1 MKTSLLHK
9 CRESIMIINSY
20 GFSAQPKDKKV
31 QVVRFGL
38 FYYKPIL
45 TSKKKPVYENY
56 GNAVNRR
63 RKAIL
68 EYAKELSGK
77 PWYYFILH

>member
-1 MKTSLLHK
+1 
-9 CRESIMIINSY
+9 MILNNY
-20 GFSAQPKDKKV
+20 GFPASKRDKKV
-31 QVVRFGL
+31 RVVKFGRL
-38 FYYKPIL
+38 SFKPVL

-68 EYAKELSGK
+68 ELSQELYKK
-77 PWYYFILH
+77 PWYYWIFN

>member
-1 MKTSLLHK
+1 
-9 CRESIMIINSY
+9 MIINSY
-20 GFSAQPKDKKV
+20 GFNAQPKDKKV

-38 FYYKPIL
+38 LNYKPIL

-68 EYAKELSGK
+68 EYAKELYGK
-77 PWYYFILH
+77 PWYYFIFH

>member
-1 MKTSLLHK
+1 
-9 CRESIMIINSY
+9 MILNNY
-20 GFSAQPKDKKV
+20 GFPASKRDKKV
-31 QVVRFGL
+31 RVVKFGKL
-38 FYYKPIL
+38 SFKPVL

-68 EYAKELSGK
+68 EMAHELAIK
-77 PWYYFILH
+77 KWYYFIFH